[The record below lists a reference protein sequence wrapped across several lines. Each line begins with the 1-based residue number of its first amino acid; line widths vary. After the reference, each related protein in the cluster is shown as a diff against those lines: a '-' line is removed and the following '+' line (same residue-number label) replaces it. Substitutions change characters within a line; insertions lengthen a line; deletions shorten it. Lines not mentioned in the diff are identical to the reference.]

1 MQVTAWPVAE
11 VFWLR
16 SGFAASAAALTWTVL
31 THRHERERRIG
42 LLCLAAVSV
51 LSYAAAIAT
60 RWMATGQGPF
70 LTLYE
75 VLLSNLFSLS
85 LVFTVLAVSSA
96 QARRIALP
104 VLGVVSMLG
113 VWTISLPAH
122 VVPLPP
128 TFEHPW
134 LWVHVFSGKV
144 FLALS
149 LVGASGSA
157 LCMARTGVDVPL
169 ESFVWRTAA
178 VAFAFDSAMLLA
190 GAVWANDAWG
200 RFWAW
205 DPLETWAFATWV
217 ALAALLH
224 ARLGYALPARV
235 AHAWNCG
242 VFALAVLTFFGVPFM
257 SAAPHKGVF

>member
-1 MQVTAWPVAE
+1 MSWPAAE
-11 VFWLR
+11 AFWLR
-16 SGFAASAAALTWTVL
+16 GGFAASAAAMTWTL
-31 THRHERERRIG
+31 LMHRRERERRIG
-42 LLCLAAVSV
+42 LLSLSAVSV
-51 LSYAAAIAT
+51 LSYAAAIAI
-60 RWMATGQGPF
+60 RWVASGQGPF

-85 LVFTVLAVSSA
+85 LVFTALAASSP

-104 VLGVVSMLG
+104 VLGAVCLLA
-113 VWTISLPAH
+113 VWTLSLPAH
-122 VVPLPP
+122 IVPLPP
-128 TFEHPW
+128 TFAHPW

-149 LVGASGSA
+149 LVGSSGSVLSMLHPQA
-157 LCMARTGVDVPL
+157 DASL

-178 VAFAFDSAMLLA
+178 AAFAFDSVMLLS

-224 ARLGYALPARV
+224 ARLGFALSPRA

-242 VFALAVLTFFGVPFM
+242 VFVLAVLTFFGVPFM